1 MGVCDC
7 REWHRMLV
15 ARQVSDAVQQLLD
28 EPVVISKDQPLMT
41 AGVSPTLAIQ
51 LTSRLESIFS
61 LELPGGA
68 KTCPTTPS
76 RAKLSRLAECYLW
89 KFQRPCRSTGVSRLG
104 FPADPVYL
112 EVVTLHA
119 KY

>member
-15 ARQVSDAVQQLLD
+15 ARQVSEAVQQLLD

-51 LTSRLESIFS
+51 LISRLESIFS

-68 KTCPTTPS
+68 KTVPPLHHGQSCQGWLSATS
-76 RAKLSRLAECYLW
+76 GNSKDRADQQVL
-89 KFQRPCRSTGVSRLG
+89 V
-104 FPADPVYL
+104 D
-112 EVVTLHA
+112 
-119 KY
+119 